1 MARLALNTSY
11 KYEELMDLEP
21 EKIYDLI
28 NELERKENILKNNSI
43 F

>member
-1 MARLALNTSY
+1 MARLVLNTSY
-11 KYEELMDLEP
+11 NYEELMELEP

-28 NELERKENILKNNSI
+28 NELERKESLLKNNSI